1 MGGVGAWLAAGS
13 ANLTGDKYKEDHNC
27 SPGTLT
33 NWSEKARLATELADG
48 AAIKLYPTLK
58 SSTFS

>member
-1 MGGVGAWLAAGS
+1 MHL
-13 ANLTGDKYKEDHNC
+13 
-27 SPGTLT
+27 PGTLT

-58 SSTFS
+58 SSTFSCPTSPGPPPILKIFNRYQ